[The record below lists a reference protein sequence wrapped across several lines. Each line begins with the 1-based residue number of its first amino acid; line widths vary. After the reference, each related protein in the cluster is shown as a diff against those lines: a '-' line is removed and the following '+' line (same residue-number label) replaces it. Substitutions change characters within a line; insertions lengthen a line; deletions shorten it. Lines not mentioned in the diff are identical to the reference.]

1 MDLLLSQ
8 RSLVLGR
15 PNDQNRPD
23 FYRELMGGVI
33 ITLLFRLQKYR
44 RLAKSKLCFQLSIPI
59 PLRPFSSGARNDAV
73 ATRRRELTRAP
84 RGGGAAYGLPAGSLV
99 WLGPAATASPNLK
112 PATATATA
120 RRWAT
125 RQAPRASGPEFPTS
139 CHSPRMS
146 LLCSSAGR
154 LPH

>member
-1 MDLLLSQ
+1 MDGI
-8 RSLVLGR
+8 VLGR
-15 PNDQNRPD
+15 LNNQNRPD
-23 FYRELMGGVI
+23 FSRELMGGSCVLSSRHYSDCK
-33 ITLLFRLQKYR
+33 ITDSRQNR
-44 RLAKSKLCFQLSIPI
+44 SAPITSCARARTSASSIPI
-59 PLRPFSSGARNDAV
+59 PLRPFPAAAR
-73 ATRRRELTRAP
+73 TRRRELTRAH

-139 CHSPRMS
+139 CLAIRRRTTSPN
-146 LLCSSAGR
+146 
-154 LPH
+154 